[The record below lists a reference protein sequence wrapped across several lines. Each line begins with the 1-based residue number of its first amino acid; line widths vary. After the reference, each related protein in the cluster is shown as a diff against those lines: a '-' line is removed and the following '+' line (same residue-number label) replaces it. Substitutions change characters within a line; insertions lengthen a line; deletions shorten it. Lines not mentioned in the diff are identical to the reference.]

1 MNINYY
7 SNLISENLLHNLY
20 KNDKPGLQAQVF
32 NRLVVEGLIKNNV
45 GVTCYSNIPTTKE
58 LINKLYL
65 KVENDSYFKYNP
77 ILNISLV
84 KDIFILLRTYFQ
96 TRKDLK
102 KDKTLACVCDILSVT
117 NSLGAALA
125 CKSLNRQCI
134 GIVTDIPEL
143 IETNKLYLHLTD
155 MVLKHCSDFIFL
167 TEPMNHRLNKQN
179 NPYKVIEGMCNVVP
193 INNNTIRNKSFV
205 YAGSIDKLNG
215 IDVLVK
221 AFKDIDTDYE
231 LHIYGSGDYENELN
245 ETIKTHQNIKYFGVV
260 THNQIQEIIQNASF
274 LVNPRDTT
282 NEMVKYSFP
291 SKNMEYLA
299 SGTPFLCTKLPCLP
313 SEYYEYLNLFE
324 SDDVIGVKK
333 GIESVL
339 NQNYL
344 DLLDKAK
351 KGQLFMLENKNNQ
364 AQTKKILSLIKE

>member
-1 MNINYY
+1 
-7 SNLISENLLHNLY
+7 
-20 KNDKPGLQAQVF
+20 
-32 NRLVVEGLIKNNV
+32 
-45 GVTCYSNIPTTKE
+45 
-58 LINKLYL
+58 
-65 KVENDSYFKYNP
+65 
-77 ILNISLV
+77 
-84 KDIFILLRTYFQ
+84 
-96 TRKDLK
+96 
-102 KDKTLACVCDILSVT
+102 
-117 NSLGAALA
+117 
-125 CKSLNRQCI
+125 
-134 GIVTDIPEL
+134 
-143 IETNKLYLHLTD
+143 
-155 MVLKHCSDFIFL
+155 
-167 TEPMNHRLNKQN
+167 
-179 NPYKVIEGMCNVVP
+179 MCNVVP

-324 SDDVIGVKK
+324 FDDVIGVKK